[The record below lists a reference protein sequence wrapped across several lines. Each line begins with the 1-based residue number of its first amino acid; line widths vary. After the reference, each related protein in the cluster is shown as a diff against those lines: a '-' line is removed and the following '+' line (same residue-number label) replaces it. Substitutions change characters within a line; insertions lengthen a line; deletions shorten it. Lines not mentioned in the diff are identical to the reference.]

1 MQMPT
6 QGRPIGDYLQAVD
19 PMRGQMAK
27 SYAVVPGGPMNNDP
41 GNALSFNSAPNVY
54 QGAYRDIEF
63 QNAPQLAAVMPAPV
77 SQKPQQMVT
86 GQVWNQNTEFIQ
98 QPDPRMSEMMAGE
111 RLGNEAMQRGLNASA
126 MGPIGQSVDMGMIL
140 PGGVN
145 PQTPSQAPNTMPMN
159 TMPPEMAAL
168 QNSMMGLNQSMP
180 PEVVQQRTM
189 NSTRMNRGARMRG
202 GMTT

>member
-1 MQMPT
+1 MAMPT
-6 QGRPIGDYLQAVD
+6 QGRQIGEYVQATD
-19 PMRGQMAK
+19 PTREMMAK
-27 SYAVVPGGPMNNDP
+27 SYAVVPGGPQNNDP
-41 GNALSFNSAPNVY
+41 TNALSVNNAPNTY
-54 QGAYRDIEF
+54 RSAYGDLVF
-63 QNAPQLAAVMPAPV
+63 QDAPQLAAVMPQPV

-98 QPDPRMSEMMAGE
+98 QPDPRMSEAMSGQ
-111 RLGNEAMQRGLNASA
+111 RLGNEAMMRGLNASA
-126 MGPIGQSVDMGMIL
+126 MGPIGQSVDMGMNL

-159 TMPPEMAAL
+159 TMPPEMAAM
-168 QNSMMGLNQSMP
+168 QNSMMSYNNSMP
-180 PEVVQQRTM
+180 PDVIQQRSM